1 MRLTP
6 HSVGYLFF
14 IIMAE
19 QNSQVVPQPICGM
32 QLLSNKLA
40 TANIKNRFI
49 EMLGEKKAM
58 GFFTSLTN
66 AVGSSSL
73 MQKAETDSIILAA
86 GQAAALDL
94 PINPNLGF
102 AAIIPYNDTKTK
114 RCLAQF
120 QIMRDG
126 LVELALRT
134 GQVMSIVNEP
144 VYEGELVRMNR
155 FRDEYEFDESKRTGD
170 KIIGFMA
177 YIKLMNGFEKT
188 VYWTAE
194 RCKAHGLKYSKNYKK
209 GNGLWV
215 ENFESMCLKTVLKH
229 LIKKYCPKS
238 IQMQMAIDTD
248 GVKLTGELGNATA
261 DFHAED
267 EAPIDTQ
274 YSEVDPDEVPVAQVS
289 ESKPEAAPTPKDAE
303 EDF

>member
-1 MRLTP
+1 
-6 HSVGYLFF
+6 
-14 IIMAE
+14 MAE
-19 QNSQVVPQPICGM
+19 QNNQVSPQPICGM
-32 QLLSNKLA
+32 QMLSNKLA
-40 TANIKNRFI
+40 SANIKTRFI

-66 AVGSSSL
+66 AVGSSAL

-102 AAIIPYNDTKTK
+102 AAIIPYNDTKTR

-134 GQVMSIVNEP
+134 GQVLSIVNEP

-170 KIIGFMA
+170 KIIGYMA
-177 YIKLMNGFEKT
+177 YIKLINGFEKT

-194 RCKAHGLKYSKNYKK
+194 RCKAHGIKYSKNYKK

-215 ENFESMCLKTVLKH
+215 ENFEGMSLKTVLKH

-238 IQMQMAIDTD
+238 IQMQMALDTD
-248 GVKLTGELGNATA
+248 GVKLTGEIGNATA
-261 DFHAED
+261 DFHAEE
-267 EAPIDTQ
+267 EAPIDAE
-274 YSEVDPDEVPVAQVS
+274 YKEVNPDEIPESQPVAEAS
-289 ESKPEAAPTPKDAE
+289 DARTEAAPAQQLNDDL
-303 EDF
+303 DF